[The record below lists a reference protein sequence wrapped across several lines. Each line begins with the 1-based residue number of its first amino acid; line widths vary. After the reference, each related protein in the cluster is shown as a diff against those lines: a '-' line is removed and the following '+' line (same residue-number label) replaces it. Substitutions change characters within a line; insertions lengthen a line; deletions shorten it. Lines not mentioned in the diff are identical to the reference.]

1 MNKNILITGIS
12 GFVGNNLIKY
22 FSSKNN
28 YTLFGLDIV
37 FDNIE
42 GVEKIYSWDNLG
54 EIKDVD
60 VVIHLA
66 GKAHDLKNTSDEK
79 SYFDINYGLT
89 KKIYDWYQQS
99 SATQFF
105 MMSSVKAVADTV
117 NGELTEDVVPNPITA
132 YGKSKIKAEDYLNS
146 IVLPDNKNLYIF
158 RPAMIHGPGNKGNLN
173 LLYSIVAKGFP
184 WPLASFD
191 NKRSF
196 VSVENLCFIFKSFI
210 DRDINSGTYNIA
222 DEKWLSTN
230 KLIQIISEGVGR
242 KPRLWHFPKGFVKF
256 LAKLGDVF
264 HLPLNTERL
273 DKLTE
278 NYVVST
284 KKLQFVLCA
293 PLPIEAEVGVKNTI
307 SSFRD
312 KTI

>member
-1 MNKNILITGIS
+1 MKNILITGIS
-12 GFVGNNLIKY
+12 GFVGQNIVKY
-22 FSSKNN
+22 FSSLGT

-37 FDNIE
+37 FDKID
-42 GVEKIYSWDNLG
+42 GVEKVYSWDNLDG
-54 EIKDVD
+54 IKDID

-66 GKAHDLKNTSDEK
+66 GKAHDLKKTSNEQA
-79 SYFDINYGLT
+79 YFDINYGLS
-89 KKIYDWYQQS
+89 KKVFDWFQKS

-105 MMSSVKAVADTV
+105 MMSSVKAVADIV
-117 NGELTEDVVPNPITA
+117 SGELTEEVLPNPITA

-146 IVLPDNKNLYIF
+146 IVLPENKNLYIF

-173 LLYSIVAKGFP
+173 LLYNIVSKGIP
-184 WPLASFD
+184 WPLASFE

-196 VSVENLCFIFKSFI
+196 VSVANLCFIFKSFI
-210 DRDINSGTYNIA
+210 DRDINSGTFNIA

-242 KPRLWHFPKGFVKF
+242 KSRLWYFPKSIINFF
-256 LAKLGDVF
+256 AKLGDVF

-273 DKLTE
+273 NKLTE

-284 KKLQFVLCA
+284 TKLQAVLGVNL
-293 PLPIEAEVGVKNTI
+293 PLEAEVGIKNTI
-307 SSFRD
+307 SSFSD